1 MRRLIQRGALC
12 AFIKRKVL
20 VMERVCA
27 DFHLNQETRLSLML
41 MRLKQSFHGL
51 MLAVGVVV
59 LAPLPLVAQ
68 DEAAAPAVADE
79 KEAAEEKKQEPPAP
93 LTIGSQAPSIDVKHW
108 VSDGNGKFKAIT
120 DFESG
125 KVYVVEFWA
134 TWCGPC
140 IASMPHLAETQ
151 TAYVDRDVQIISISD
166 EDLETVTAFLERE
179 VPGAKKSNAEDAADD
194 EEKSEDAPEEPKKTY
209 GELTSV
215 YCLTT
220 DPDRSVSRD
229 YMEAAGQN
237 GIPTSFI
244 VGKTGQVEWIG
255 HPMRMDE
262 PLSKVVDDSW
272 DREAFATEFKK
283 AQERDLLMTSI
294 MKRMRG
300 GDTEGAMELL
310 TEARKSAGDDAE
322 TLQLLDRLELN
333 LLVNP
338 IIAKVRSGDME
349 GGLAALDEVAQK
361 ATPAQKSTLAGLK
374 FQLLMQSEDF
384 AAAATAL
391 KEIAESKDADPNMLG
406 TIAWNIY
413 QAASKSEEFPK
424 ELVEAA
430 VFASE
435 KSIEAKP
442 NSGPFL
448 DTLAHLVHLQGDLDR
463 AIELQTKA
471 VADPDTSAEQIDAF
485 LEQLK
490 EEKAKQ

>member
-1 MRRLIQRGALC
+1 MNL
-12 AFIKRKVL
+12 
-20 VMERVCA
+20 
-27 DFHLNQETRLSLML
+27 
-41 MRLKQSFHGL
+41 RLKRSMWGL
-51 MLAVGVVV
+51 VLGAGVFVWN
-59 LAPLPLVAQ
+59 PLLLVAQ
-68 DEAAAPAVADE
+68 DEAAVAE
-79 KEAAEEKKQEPPAP
+79 EAAEAEPEAPAA
-93 LTIGSQAPSIDVKHW
+93 LSIGSKAPSIDVEHW

-151 TAYVDRDVQIISISD
+151 TAYADRDVQIISISD
-166 EDLETVTAFLERE
+166 EDIETVTEFLKRE
-179 VPGAKKSNAEDAADD
+179 TPAEKKAATEEDAEAADD
-194 EEKSEDAPEEPKKTY
+194 EEAAEEPKKTY
-209 GELTSV
+209 GDLTSV

-244 VGKTGQVEWIG
+244 VGKTGQIEWIG

-272 DREAFATEFKK
+272 DRDVFAAEFKK
-283 AQERDLLMTSI
+283 AQERDLLMSSI

-300 GDTEGAMELL
+300 GDTEGAKELIQ
-310 TEARKSAGDDAE
+310 EARKNAEGDAE
-322 TLQLLDRLELN
+322 ALQMLDRLELN
-333 LLVNP
+333 LLVSP
-338 IIAKVRSGDME
+338 IMAKVRAGDIE
-349 GGLAALDEVAQK
+349 GGIAALEDVMK
-361 ATPAQKSTLAGLK
+361 TATPSQKSTLAGFK
-374 FQLLMQSEDF
+374 FQLLMQSNEF
-384 AAAATAL
+384 AAAAEAL
-391 KEIAESKDADPNMLG
+391 KEIAGAEGTDPNMLG

-413 QAASKSEEFPK
+413 QAASQSEDFAK

-430 VFASE
+430 IVASE
-435 KSIEAKP
+435 KSIEADP
-442 NSGPFL
+442 NNGPFL

-471 VADPDTSAEQIDAF
+471 AENAQGAGEEINAF

-490 EEKAKQ
+490 AEKAEQK